1 MIHEITNPEN
11 AAPLFGNW
19 EETLIWSCLQG
30 VMGRVYGNHPIHPD
44 TAMATLG
51 DFSFFAG
58 RPDREFASY
67 RPAGGTPDLRILVP
81 RDTAWR
87 DLILD
92 IYGARARLA
101 SRYAIRK
108 EPHVFHRAGLE
119 QAFSSLP
126 KGYTLCRI
134 EESLYHKCLAEDWSR
149 DLVSQFPT
157 YDAYQRLGLG
167 VVALSTQ
174 DGSIVSGASSY
185 SRYRGGIEIEVDTR
199 SDCRRRGL
207 AYACAARLI
216 LECLDRGLYPS
227 WDAQNLYSVALA
239 EKLGY
244 HFSHAYEA
252 VEVLHKLFVPIAS
265 A

>member
-1 MIHEITNPEN
+1 MIHEVKNLEN
-11 AAPLFGNW
+11 VASLFGDW
-19 EETLIWSCLQG
+19 EETPIWSCLQG
-30 VMGRVYGNHPIHPD
+30 IMGRIYGDDPEYPSA
-44 TAMATLG
+44 AMAILG

-58 RPDREFASY
+58 HPNQELAVY
-67 RPAGGTPDLRILVP
+67 RPVGCIRDFRILVP
-81 RDTAWR
+81 RDTTWR
-87 DLILD
+87 NLLLSV
-92 IYGARARLA
+92 YGDRARLV

-119 QAFSSLP
+119 QALCSLP
-126 KGYTLCRI
+126 AGYTLCRI
-134 EESLYHKCLAEDWSR
+134 EEALYHKCLAEDWSR

-216 LECLDRGLYPS
+216 LECLNRGLYPS
-227 WDAQNLYSVALA
+227 WDAQNLHSVALA

-252 VEVLHKLFVPIAS
+252 IESFPPA
-265 A
+265 